1 MSSSILYLVLTVSC
15 LLSCGSSLCPPCK
28 TIQDCSSG
36 YLGSYNLVEENSPSC
51 PEVEGFTG
59 CLYQKNGSSEAFC
72 FKAGPQEQCYSY
84 NQETCASGMTADI
97 DPDNKHTDPID
108 EMTSMEETTSTKE
121 TTSMEETTT
130 MEFVGDI
137 GEDEKIIIKGAV
149 TVRPCLAENFPNLA
163 NMNELEFAS
172 LCCGESDCQN
182 NAGCFQDEVSDTFK
196 TYCQCFLGYYLDN
209 STSSLPM
216 TGECHSMTTQDC
228 SSTSL
233 STCYENEKYKLCPY
247 CHVTDKTGSED
258 SIIGQYDSGEGTFD
272 NDDPMVFIG
281 KSSDCQEEYTGMFWY
296 CWYDTMQ
303 EVVDLNQAYILV
315 EETDVCEHWAYIY
328 TPLACPFAQEP

>member
-1 MSSSILYLVLTVSC
+1 MSSSILYLVLTLSC
-15 LLSCGSSLCPPCK
+15 LLSCATSVCPPCK

-36 YLGSYNLVEENSPSC
+36 YLGSYNLMEENSPSC
-51 PEVEGFTG
+51 PEIEGFTG

-72 FKAGPQEQCYSY
+72 FKSGPQEQCYSY
-84 NQETCASGMTADI
+84 NQETCDNGISDGVTDI
-97 DPDNKHTDPID
+97 DPDNKPTDLID
-108 EMTSMEETTSTKE
+108 DNNTAPEEPDLSIDDDPKPPSNE
-121 TTSMEETTT
+121 N
-130 MEFVGDI
+130 I
-137 GEDEKIIIKGAV
+137 LNPKLPV
-149 TVRPCLAENFPNLA
+149 TVRPCLAENFPNLQ

-228 SSTSL
+228 STTSL

-258 SIIGQYDSGEGTFD
+258 SIIGQYDSGEGSFD

-328 TPLACPFAQEP
+328 TPLACPFAQET